1 MSRPNTNLISTLC
14 RINVN
19 ILQQK
24 LDLIKILQNK
34 HGVDQVQTQ
43 IYNHICPIVQASIGQ
58 HIRHS
63 NDHIERVVDAV
74 SINLFEGET
83 ILNRMKRCTI
93 PYDTRSRNTE
103 DEHNVAAAQQRLQ
116 RIKKV
121 LQSYQIQSNQISIQQ
136 PVDASFI
143 LTPPPKALLTNT
155 TTTTTTTD
163 PTNTNEKN
171 DLSSLLPSTI
181 AREFGFVAHHAIHHL
196 AMIQIIV
203 TNPYHP
209 TDRDYQ
215 PYLSISELPLNF
227 GKAPSTIHHIM
238 KQQQQQQ

>member
-24 LDLIKILQNK
+24 LDLIKILQSK
-34 HGVDQVQTQ
+34 HGVDQVQTR
-43 IYNHICPIVQASIGQ
+43 IYNNICPIVQASIGQ

-63 NDHIERVVDAV
+63 NDHIERVTNAV
-74 SINLFEGET
+74 SINLFEGESM
-83 ILNRMKRCTI
+83 LNRVKRCTI

-103 DEHNVAAAQQRLQ
+103 DEHSVSAAIQRLQ

-143 LTPPPKALLTNT
+143 LTSPPPKTA
-155 TTTTTTTD
+155 TD
-163 PTNTNEKN
+163 PKTNDDDEN

-181 AREFGFVAHHAIHHL
+181 ARELGFVAHHAIHHL

-203 TNPYHP
+203 TTNNPYHQLANSNDDNQNHHP
-209 TDRDYQ
+209 
-215 PYLSISELPLNF
+215 PFLSISELPPNF
-227 GKAPSTIHHIM
+227 GKAPSTIHHLI
-238 KQQQQQQ
+238 KQQQQ